1 MQVIRTI
8 TVSETLKQ
16 TMPQGVL
23 RMVTAEEHCRKFFAF
38 SSTDVW
44 TSDGWCVTAVQ
55 DDGVT
60 HHLRKGKEVC
70 IAKLAPETM
79 LHYKPTQHSKYML
92 GEEA

>member
-1 MQVIRTI
+1 MQIIQTI
-8 TVSETLKQ
+8 TTKHNLNK

-23 RMVTAEEHCRKFFAF
+23 RMVTAEEHNEKFYAF
-38 SSTDVW
+38 SSADVW
-44 TSDGWCVTAVQ
+44 TSDGWLVTAVQ

-60 HHLRKGKEVC
+60 HHMRKGREVM

-79 LHYKPTQHSKYML
+79 LHYKPTQHTKYML

>member
-1 MQVIRTI
+1 MEIISTI
-8 TVSETLKQ
+8 VVSETLKQ

-23 RMVTAEEHCRKFFAF
+23 RMVTAEEHNRKFFAF
-38 SSTDVW
+38 SCTDVW

-55 DDGVT
+55 NDGVT
-60 HHLRKGKEVC
+60 HHLRKGKEVR